1 MEIITRNYTV
11 YDYSELSAEAKEV
24 VKEWYI
30 DDDFRTE
37 IFSEDINNMLS
48 YDFKRSKLEVQ
59 YSLSYCQGDG
69 LNIYGELNLLDMIDK
84 ISFDDFTE
92 KEKRF
97 ILWAVTNYNQDIKL
111 PYNHPYC
118 YCIARQADFSA
129 YIEYD
134 MEDDKIRDINYIAL
148 EKFEAACI
156 EYFENLCSEYAEA
169 GYKYFYE
176 PDETEIC
183 EACEAND
190 WKFTAD
196 GKFFY

>member
-11 YDYSELSAEAKEV
+11 YDYSELSSEAKEA
-24 VKEWYI
+24 VKQWYI
-30 DDDFRTE
+30 DDDTRNE
-37 IFSEDINNMLS
+37 IFTESIDNFLSEN
-48 YDFKRSKLEVQ
+48 FKNSDLKVQ
-59 YSLSYCQGDG
+59 YSLGYCQGDG
-69 LNIYGELNLLDMIDK
+69 LNIYGDLNLLDMIDK

-97 ILWAVTNYNQDIKL
+97 ILWAVTNYNQNIKI
-111 PYNHPYC
+111 PSNNHYC
-118 YCIARQADFSA
+118 YCIADRADFR
-129 YIEYD
+129 YDIEYD
-134 MEDDKIRDINYIAL
+134 MEVDKIRDINYKAL

-156 EYFENLCSEYAEA
+156 KYFENLCGEYEEA

-176 PDETEIC
+176 PDEAEIQ
-183 EACEAND
+183 EVCEANN

>member
-11 YDYSELSAEAKEV
+11 YDYSELSAEAKKA
-24 VKEWYI
+24 VKKWYI

-48 YDFKRSKLEVQ
+48 DDFKRSKLEVQ

-118 YCIARQADFSA
+118 YCIADRADFRY

-134 MEDDKIRDINYIAL
+134 MEVDKIRDINYKAL

-156 EYFENLCSEYAEA
+156 EYFENLCSEYEEA